1 MAWVLGYICPSNETM
16 MEISLLGWLSAGVA
30 AGILGISK
38 SGLKGIGIIIVTTL
52 AIVFGSK
59 ASTGIL
65 LPLLIVGD
73 IMAVIF
79 YRRHVQISLLLKLLP
94 WMMAGVVIGALLG
107 KDMPERLFKQGMAG
121 IILLSVGMMYWWERR
136 KQMVI
141 PDHWWFAGIMGLMA
155 GITTMIGN
163 LAGAFA
169 NIFFLAMRLPK
180 NQFIGTA
187 AWLFFIVN
195 LFKVPFHIWSWG
207 TITYATLLIDLR
219 LAICT
224 ILGFFIGVKIIAKIN
239 NEIYR
244 KMILVLTAL
253 GAFLIL
259 FR

>member
-1 MAWVLGYICPSNETM
+1 
-16 MEISLLGWLSAGVA
+16 MEISLLGWVSAGIA

-38 SGLKGIGIIIVTTL
+38 SGLKGIGIIIVTIL

-73 IMAVIF
+73 IMAVIY
-79 YRRHVQISLLLKLLP
+79 YRRHVQIPLLLKLLP
-94 WMMAGVVIGALLG
+94 WMMAGVIIGALIG
-107 KDMPERLFKQGMAG
+107 KDMPEMLFKQGMAG
-121 IILLSVGMMYWWERR
+121 IILVSVVMMYWWERR
-136 KQMVI
+136 EQKIV
-141 PDHWWFAGIMGLMA
+141 PDQWWFAGIMGLMA
-155 GITTMIGN
+155 GVTTMIGN

-187 AWLFFIVN
+187 AWLFFIIN

-207 TITYATLLIDLR
+207 TITYETLLIDLR

-224 ILGFFIGVKIIAKIN
+224 ILGFFIGVKIIARIK

-244 KMILVLTAL
+244 KMILFLTAL
-253 GAFLIL
+253 GALLIL